1 MKYMEALWGKQ
12 FSHFMILFL
21 WLSSDFYHWFI
32 CICGAFIS
40 LPFTLR
46 AWMYVRWF
54 ARLFVDGVAVPIAF
68 VCLFY
73 FSCFFLFIS
82 CDCTQC
88 RALATTSRVT
98 GRFLACS
105 KSWIIVCAFFAA
117 SIFSPAAFFLSR
129 IHSTHSRHT
138 TPSPLCIW
146 ILIHFS
152 AFCDYW
158 WVVICIACFHIISC
172 STSIVHIGC

>member
-46 AWMYVRWF
+46 AWMYVR
-54 ARLFVDGVAVPIAF
+54 LFVCVFVGSLVCLLMVLLFPLLLF
-68 VCLFY
+68 VCFI
-73 FSCFFLFIS
+73 SRVFFLFIL

-117 SIFSPAAFFLSR
+117 SIFSPTAFFLSR
-129 IHSTHSRHT
+129 IHSTHSRHA
-138 TPSPLCIW
+138 TPHHH
-146 ILIHFS
+146 HF
-152 AFCDYW
+152 AFE
-158 WVVICIACFHIISC
+158 F
-172 STSIVHIGC
+172 